1 MRGGDVMAGVSTSV
15 SVNDNM
21 SAAFGNMANAINVCL
36 GAFFDMQMATNE
48 GFDTAQIEAARGAI
62 LDVQN
67 AAGQLEHEI
76 QDAEEQQRQF
86 NNAANQGTTAMDGM
100 LKKAMGIVSA
110 YASWRA
116 VEKVV
121 ETADSITNATARIDM
136 MNDGVRTTEEVMQR
150 VYQAAENA
158 RGSYLDMATVVA
170 KLGNNAGSAFDNN
183 TEQIIQFAEL
193 VQKQFVIA
201 GASATEAS
209 NAMLQLTQGLGSGT
223 LRGDELNSIFE
234 QAPNLIQNI
243 AGYIQENEELAASM
257 AKAIGVS
264 AEEMATN
271 AMGHIRE
278 VASEGLISADIVK
291 NAMFASAD
299 EINTKFESMPVTW
312 AQVGQSIKNQALVTF
327 QPVLQMIGQM
337 TAMDEFQTVVA
348 GITNGLATLAA
359 IAMPVV
365 EFMINGAAFIVD
377 NWSII
382 SPIIGG
388 IVTILGIYL
397 GIMAVYNTIQ
407 AISKG
412 ITVLSTIASVAH
424 GAAITAEMTATTGM
438 TTAQLGFNAAL
449 YACPVVW
456 IIGIIIVL
464 IGVFYGVI
472 AAINKTTDSSI
483 SATGIIVGVLSTAV
497 AFIWNLFLGLLDFIF
512 GFVNYWY
519 NLFGAFANF
528 FANVFNDPI
537 GSVIHLFGDMA
548 DAVLGILENIARAMD
563 KIFGSSLA
571 DTVSGWRSGLDDM
584 IEITANQY
592 GNGTYEAVMDEIN
605 LSSDSLGLER
615 WAYTD
620 AYNWGYGKGQGIE
633 EKVSEVFNFNT
644 DDILSGME
652 GLGDYESAIADNT
665 GAVADSL
672 EVAEDNLAW
681 MKDIAEREVI
691 DRTVFRD
698 IKVDLGGVNNVVN
711 NMADLD
717 GVGQYIADSI
727 VEQMVTS
734 AEGV

>member
-1 MRGGDVMAGVSTSV
+1 MAGVSTSV

-36 GAFFDMQMATNE
+36 GAFLDMQMATNE

-67 AAGQLEHEI
+67 AAGQLDHEI
-76 QDAEEQQRQF
+76 QNAAQEQRRF
-86 NNAANQGTTAMDGM
+86 NQAANQGTTAMDGM
-100 LKKAMGIVSA
+100 LQKAIGIVGA

-116 VEKVV
+116 VEKVT
-121 ETADSITNATARIDM
+121 ETADAMTNATARIDM
-136 MNDGVRTTEEVMQR
+136 MNDGARTTEEVMQN
-150 VYQAAENA
+150 VYQAAQDA
-158 RGSYLDMATVVA
+158 RGSYMDMANVVA
-170 KLGNNAGSAFDNN
+170 KLGNNAKDAFSSTDEIVN
-183 TEQIIQFAEL
+183 FAEL
-193 VQKQFVIA
+193 VQKQFTIA
-201 GASATEAS
+201 GASTTEAS
-209 NAMLQLTQGLGSGT
+209 NAMLQLTQGLGSGV

-234 QAPNLIQNI
+234 QAPNLIQTI
-243 AGYIQENEELAASM
+243 ADYMGVSVGEIRELASDGE
-257 AKAIGVS
+257 I
-264 AEEMATN
+264 T
-271 AMGHIRE
+271 
-278 VASEGLISADIVK
+278 ADIVK
-291 NAMFASAD
+291 NAMFAAAD
-299 EINTKFESMPVTW
+299 DINAKFDTMPTTW

-327 QPVLQMIGQM
+327 QPVLQMIGRI

-348 GITNGLATLAA
+348 GITNGLAMLAA

-377 NWSII
+377 NWSWI

-388 IVTILGIYL
+388 VVSIMLVYLAATKGVALAQAGFSMVMGAFRAVQTFVSIGFGVLTGNTAAASAAQFTYNSALLACPLTWILIVII
-397 GIMAVYNTIQ
+397 AV
-407 AISKG
+407 
-412 ITVLSTIASVAH
+412 V
-424 GAAITAEMTATTGM
+424 
-438 TTAQLGFNAAL
+438 AAL
-449 YACPVVW
+449 YAVV
-456 IIGIIIVL
+456 
-464 IGVFYGVI
+464 
-472 AAINKTTDSSI
+472 AAINHTTGSTI
-483 SATGIIVGVLSTAV
+483 SATGIIVGVLSAAV
-497 AFIWNLFLGLLDFIF
+497 AFIWNLFLGLLDFIL
-512 GFVNYWY
+512 GIVNYWY

-548 DAVLGILENIARAMD
+548 DTILGVLENIARAMD

-584 IEITANQY
+584 IEITAKQY

-605 LSSDSLGLER
+605 LSSDSFGLER

-633 EKVSEVFNFNT
+633 EKVSEIFNFNT
-644 DDILSGME
+644 DDIMAGME

-727 VEQMVTS
+727 VEQMTVG